1 MAWGQQNRNMGG
13 PQRGGFGLA
22 RGGFSFFPPGIKFLL
37 ISNVAIFLGELLL
50 GNFYLPGHER
60 LNDFILEYFS
70 LWPIGSGHFLPWQ
83 LISYMFLHE
92 GFTHIL
98 FNMFALWM
106 FGVEV
111 ENTWGTKKFLIY
123 YLICGLGGATAHLI
137 LSSIFGLE
145 SGPLLGASGAIFG
158 VLVAFGL
165 MFPNRSIYFFPLFF
179 IPVKAKYFVG
189 LYIALEVYAITSAND
204 NVSHLAH
211 LGGALTGI
219 IYLLISSGGRILAM
233 KRQSG
238 WGGGSGTN
246 GTPPSAGP
254 RQSGFFG
261 RARGAEKGAVD
272 AEYHDL
278 EGHPSGI
285 SGEQGT
291 DVKKGRVIPQE
302 EIDRILDKIAATGY
316 QNLTEDE
323 RDILFEASRRM
334 EEKR

>member
-1 MAWGQQNRNMGG
+1 M
-13 PQRGGFGLA
+13 
-22 RGGFSFFPPGIKFLL
+22 GGFSFFPPGIKFLL
-37 ISNVAIFLGELLL
+37 ISNGAIFLAELLF
-50 GNFYLPGHER
+50 GSFYLPGHER
-60 LNDFILEYFS
+60 LNDFIVQYFS
-70 LWPIGSGHFLPWQ
+70 LWPIGSGNFYPWQ

-123 YLICGLGGATAHLI
+123 YLICGLGGAAAHLV
-137 LSSIFGLE
+137 LSSVFGAE
-145 SGPLLGASGAIFG
+145 NGPLLGASGAIFG

-165 MFPNRSIYFFPLFF
+165 MFPDRSVYFFPLFF

-219 IYLLISSGGRILAM
+219 IYLLISTGGKILAM
-233 KRQSG
+233 KRKPG
-238 WGGGSGTN
+238 WDGSGGN
-246 GTPPSAGP
+246 GAQRPVWRGP
-254 RQSGFFG
+254 QQQPGFFG
-261 RARGAEKGAVD
+261 GRGRSSGKGAVD
-272 AEYHDL
+272 AEYRDINDTGTPINESH
-278 EGHPSGI
+278 
-285 SGEQGT
+285 T
-291 DVKKGRVIPQE
+291 DVQKGRVITQE

-316 QNLTEDE
+316 QNLTSDE
-323 RDILFEASRRM
+323 RDVLFEASRRM